1 MFKKITY
8 GLKKKKHFGN
18 STQRISKKITNSNYS
33 FLISQTHPC
42 ESHSPS
48 QIYSLVFLST
58 PKLFINFFLSHL
70 TVYALSP
77 VFSSSSYFFLS
88 QNAATSSCLSIYFHL
103 LCLYIHKPNSSYSH
117 LFTFCFPSNIASAS
131 SFLIFF
137 FHFCILAKS
146 LILASIDWNARNGLK
161 FHMRWNRRVVVPVCM
176 QVRDFPTGTKWNP

>member
-58 PKLFINFFLSHL
+58 PKLFINFFFLISLSMLSLQFSHL
-70 TVYALSP
+70 LHIFFSLKMP
-77 VFSSSSYFFLS
+77 LHHLVFQYIFSYFV
-88 QNAATSSCLSIYFHL
+88 HV
-103 LCLYIHKPNSSYSH
+103 YINQ
-117 LFTFCFPSNIASAS
+117 IALI
-131 SFLIFF
+131 LIFLLFVSPLTQPLLHPFLFFYF
-137 FHFCILAKS
+137 FHFCIPSKS
-146 LILASIDWNARNGLK
+146 LILASID
-161 FHMRWNRRVVVPVCM
+161 
-176 QVRDFPTGTKWNP
+176 